1 MTDPAPRTIVNPV
14 LPGFHPDPSVV
25 RVGADYYLATSTFE
39 WSPAVRVHHSRDLAH
54 WRSLGGALDGADLPE
69 LRGVPDS
76 GGVWAPSLSHHD
88 GRFWLVY
95 SVVRHVGSPYK
106 DVDNLLVTAESPT
119 GPWSEPVHLNSSG
132 FDASLF
138 HDEDGRHWLVNVEW
152 DHRPDRPSFG
162 GIVLQEYDAGA
173 RRMVGPIT
181 TIARRDRLIE
191 GPNLYRRDGWYYL
204 MLAEGGTGWEH
215 GISMARS
222 REITGPYAFD
232 PVPDVLTSRGRP
244 ELPLQ
249 KAGHGELVATP
260 EGEWY
265 LAHLASRPVTAP
277 GGERRCVLGRETCLQ
292 RVVWRDGWLRL
303 ADGFTEAA
311 LTVPAPAGVSPHPW
325 PEEATRPGEAARP
338 WGATPP
344 GPGATAAGEPTA
356 EGATAREAAA
366 EAASDPW
373 RSPEWSALRRPI
385 DPSWASLS
393 ERPGWLR
400 LFGGQSPHSL
410 FDQSL
415 LARRVTD
422 PRQSFTVR
430 MEFHPTRFSQAAGL
444 IAWYDTST
452 YYYLRVTHD
461 ERRGRVLGLVVR
473 DDGAC
478 AEPPETV
485 LECGDWPDEILL
497 RARLDGASL
506 RLEAAPGEG
515 GWRPV
520 GPELDATRLSDDYG
534 DRLRFTG
541 AFLGICAQDL
551 GGTRSP
557 ADFRAP
563 EIRVGAASAT
573 RDGGV
578 TNH

>member
-1 MTDPAPRTIVNPV
+1 MPDPAPRTIVNPV
-14 LPGFHPDPSVV
+14 LPGFHPDPSIV
-25 RVGADYYLATSTFE
+25 RVGGDYYLATSTFE
-39 WSPAVRVHHSRDLAH
+39 WTPAVRLHHSTDLVR

-76 GGVWAPSLSHHD
+76 GGVWAPSLSHH
-88 GRFWLVY
+88 GGLYWLVH

-106 DVDNLLVTAESPT
+106 DVDNYLVTASSPT
-119 GPWSEPVHLNSSG
+119 GPWSDPVHLNSSG

-152 DHRPDRPSFG
+152 DHRPDHPSFG
-162 GIVLQEYDAGA
+162 GIVLQEYDAER
-173 RRMVGPIT
+173 RRMTGPIT
-181 TIARRDRLIE
+181 TIARKDRLIE

-244 ELPLQ
+244 DLPLQ

-265 LAHLASRPVTAP
+265 LAHLASRPVASP
-277 GGERRCVLGRETCLQ
+277 EGEPRCVLGRETCLQ

-303 ADGFTEAA
+303 ADGSTEAA
-311 LTVPAPAGVSPHPW
+311 LTVPAPATPDVQLPAIP
-325 PEEATRPGEAARP
+325 AAPAPSAPAGQAPAAQAPDR
-338 WGATPP
+338 AADETPD
-344 GPGATAAGEPTA
+344 G
-356 EGATAREAAA
+356 
-366 EAASDPW
+366 DPW

-385 DPSWASLS
+385 DASWASLT

-415 LARRVTD
+415 LARRVTAT
-422 PRQSFTVR
+422 RQSLTVR
-430 MEFHPTRFSQAAGL
+430 MEFRPTRFSQAAGV

-452 YYYLRVTHD
+452 YYCLRVTHD

-473 DDGAC
+473 DDGAY

-485 LECGDWPDEILL
+485 VELADWPDEILL

-506 RLEAAPGEG
+506 WLEAAPAEG
-515 GWRPV
+515 RWRTI

-534 DRLRFTG
+534 SRLRFTG
-541 AFLGICAQDL
+541 AFLGVCAQDL
-551 GGTRSP
+551 GGTRTP

-563 EIRVGAASAT
+563 EVEIAPGGRDRVAP
-573 RDGGV
+573 
-578 TNH
+578 NH

>member
-1 MTDPAPRTIVNPV
+1 MSAPAPRAIVNPV
-14 LPGFHPDPSVV
+14 LPGFHPDPSIV
-25 RVGADYYLATSTFE
+25 RVGSDYYLATSTFE
-39 WSPAVRVHHSRDLAH
+39 WTPAVRLHHSRDLVH
-54 WRSLGGALDGADLPE
+54 WRSLGGALDGADLPP

-106 DVDNLLVTAESPT
+106 DVDNYLVTAEAPT
-119 GPWSEPVHLNSSG
+119 GPWSEPAHLNSSG

-152 DHRPDRPSFG
+152 DHRPDRPSFA
-162 GIVLQEYDAGA
+162 GIVLQEYDPGE
-173 RRMVGPIT
+173 RRLTGPVT
-181 TIARRDRLIE
+181 TIARKDRLIE

-215 GISMARS
+215 GISMARA
-222 REITGPYAFD
+222 REIAGPYAFD

-265 LAHLASRPVTAP
+265 LAHLASRPVASPT
-277 GGERRCVLGRETCLQ
+277 GEPRCVLGRETCLQ

-303 ADGFTEAA
+303 ADGTTEAA
-311 LTVPAPAGVSPHPW
+311 LTTPAPGAAAPAPPAPDGPAPRSVARRP
-325 PEEATRPGEAARP
+325 RRGGPGED
-338 WGATPP
+338 G
-344 GPGATAAGEPTA
+344 G
-356 EGATAREAAA
+356 
-366 EAASDPW
+366 PW

-385 DPSWASLS
+385 DDSWASLT

-422 PRQSFTVR
+422 TRQSLTVG

-452 YYYLRVTHD
+452 YYYLRVSHD
-461 ERRGRVLGLVVR
+461 ERRGRVLGLVLR
-473 DDGAC
+473 DDGAY

-485 LECGDWPDEILL
+485 VECEDWPDEILL

-506 RLEAAPGEG
+506 WLEAAPEEG
-515 GWRPV
+515 SWRRI

-534 DRLRFTG
+534 SRLRFTG

-551 GGTRSP
+551 GGTRAP

-563 EIRVGAASAT
+563 RFRAGAA
-573 RDGGV
+573 GGDPV
-578 TNH
+578 GRP